1 MAKSASKTT
10 AAPNVATAASP
21 PTKQR
26 PQLTSDAK
34 ANLKDVQDFAF
45 RLREKLAARMD
56 FHKIT
61 FGDMADDKEKQD
73 DPVVRFVQRTEKLMV
88 RADCV
93 YAFAH
98 IHSTPHLIDAR
109 GDQIARDANNM
120 LSITRGI
127 AARKK

>member
-1 MAKSASKTT
+1 MAK
-10 AAPNVATAASP
+10 
-21 PTKQR
+21 
-26 PQLTSDAK
+26 
-34 ANLKDVQDFAF
+34 
-45 RLREKLAARMD
+45 
-56 FHKIT
+56 
-61 FGDMADDKEKQD
+61 DDKEKQD